1 MLFTGDHPR
10 GYFQSTALP
19 SHHEQDYGRPYK
31 MTVVELLGTSLGR
44 IRVEAKTLSE
54 IAALV
59 KTFGDGVAKQH
70 PETSFMVSI
79 SVAKGSRKPNGFDDA
94 DRRHQLGQ
102 ETWMKTIYKGG
113 PADSEAAA

>member
-1 MLFTGDHPR
+1 MAIFNL
-10 GYFQSTALP
+10 TALP
-19 SHHEQDYGRPYK
+19 SHHEKEYGYPYK
-31 MTVVELLGTSLGR
+31 TTVLELLGTSLGR
-44 IRVEAKTLSE
+44 IRVEAKTLIE

-79 SVAKGSRKPNGFDDA
+79 GIAKGSRKPNGFDDA

-113 PADSEAAA
+113 PADAEAAV